1 MLEAWV
7 AFIPL
12 IIKHIFWSCCAF
24 WFMHGLVFAG
34 ALSEVWAC
42 RFDLARQK
50 NQEGAVSSLR
60 PQALGFR

>member
-1 MLEAWV
+1 MLAAWV

-12 IIKHIFWSCCAF
+12 ILKHIFWICCAF

-50 NQEGAVSSLR
+50 IRRVL
-60 PQALGFR
+60 